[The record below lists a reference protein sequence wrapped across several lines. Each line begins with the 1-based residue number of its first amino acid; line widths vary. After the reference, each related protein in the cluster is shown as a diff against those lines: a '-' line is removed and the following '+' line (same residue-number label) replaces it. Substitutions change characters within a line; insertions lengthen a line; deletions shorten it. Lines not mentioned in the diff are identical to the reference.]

1 LRLILDPKELHVRHL
16 KQTLLS
22 LFSAALLIGGSAAQ
36 AENPIVKLETN
47 VGDVTVLLYA
57 DKSPKTVENFLAHVD
72 EGFYKNT
79 IFHRVIDNFMV
90 QGGGFDVD
98 LKQRESGRTV
108 VNESKNRLH
117 NDRGTLA
124 MARTSDPDSAGSQF
138 FINQRDNPRL
148 DWTPFKPGYTVFG
161 EVISGMRVVDF
172 MASTPTGS
180 AVGSTDKGKMPLQDV
195 PLDPIVLLR
204 VTRIS
209 P

>member
-1 LRLILDPKELHVRHL
+1 MT
-16 KQTLLS
+16 TLNTLVKYFLS
-22 LFSAALLIGGSAAQ
+22 LTLIVLSSSAL
-36 AENPIVKLETN
+36 AENPIVKLETSE
-47 VGDVTVLLYA
+47 GDITVVLFA

-72 EGFYKNT
+72 EGFYENT
-79 IFHRVIDNFMV
+79 VFHRIIDNFMV

-98 LKQRESGRTV
+98 LKQKKTERKV
-108 VNESKNRLH
+108 INESKNRLH

-138 FINQRDNPRL
+138 FINQRNNPRL

-161 EVISGMRVVDF
+161 EVITGMRIVDF
-172 MASTPTGS
+172 MASTPTGN
-180 AVGSTDKGKMPLQDV
+180 ALGKTDKGQMPLQNV

-204 VTRIS
+204 VTRVS

>member
-1 LRLILDPKELHVRHL
+1 MT
-16 KQTLLS
+16 TLNTLVKYFLS
-22 LFSAALLIGGSAAQ
+22 LTLIVLSSSAL
-36 AENPIVKLETN
+36 AENPIVKLETSE
-47 VGDVTVLLYA
+47 GDITVVLFA

-72 EGFYKNT
+72 EGFYENT
-79 IFHRVIDNFMV
+79 VFHRIIANFMV

-98 LKQRESGRTV
+98 LKQKKTERKV
-108 VNESKNRLH
+108 INESKNRLH

-138 FINQRDNPRL
+138 FINQRNNPRL

-161 EVISGMRVVDF
+161 EVITGMRIVDF
-172 MASTPTGS
+172 MASTPTGN
-180 AVGSTDKGKMPLQDV
+180 AVGKTDKGQMPLQNV

-204 VTRIS
+204 VTRVS

>member
-1 LRLILDPKELHVRHL
+1 MTTSNTLLKHFLSLTLIL
-16 KQTLLS
+16 LS
-22 LFSAALLIGGSAAQ
+22 SSVL
-36 AENPIVKLETN
+36 AENPIVKLETSE
-47 VGDVTVLLYA
+47 GDITVVLFA

-72 EGFYKNT
+72 EGFYENT
-79 IFHRVIDNFMV
+79 IFHRIIDNFMV

-98 LKQRESGRTV
+98 LKQKETERKV
-108 VNESKNRLH
+108 INESKNRLH

-138 FINQRDNPRL
+138 FINQRNNPRL

-161 EVISGMRVVDF
+161 EVITGMRVVDF
-172 MASTPTGS
+172 MASTPTGN
-180 AVGSTDKGKMPLQDV
+180 AVGKTDKGQMPLQNV

-204 VTRIS
+204 VTRVS

>member
-1 LRLILDPKELHVRHL
+1 VT
-16 KQTLLS
+16 TLNTLVKYFLS
-22 LFSAALLIGGSAAQ
+22 LTLIVLSSSAL
-36 AENPIVKLETN
+36 AENPIVKLETSE
-47 VGDVTVLLYA
+47 GDITVVLFA

-72 EGFYKNT
+72 EGFYENT
-79 IFHRVIDNFMV
+79 VFHRIIDNFMV

-98 LKQRESGRTV
+98 LKQKKTERKV
-108 VNESKNRLH
+108 INESKNRLH

-138 FINQRDNPRL
+138 FINQRNNPRL

-161 EVISGMRVVDF
+161 EVITGMRIVDF
-172 MASTPTGS
+172 MASTPTGN
-180 AVGSTDKGKMPLQDV
+180 AVGKTDKGQMPLQNV

-204 VTRIS
+204 VTRVS

>member
-1 LRLILDPKELHVRHL
+1 MT
-16 KQTLLS
+16 TLNTLVKRFLS
-22 LFSAALLIGGSAAQ
+22 LTLIVLSSSAL
-36 AENPIVKLETN
+36 AENPIVKLETSE
-47 VGDVTVLLYA
+47 GDITVVLFA

-72 EGFYKNT
+72 EGFYENT
-79 IFHRVIDNFMV
+79 VFHRIIDNFMV

-98 LKQRESGRTV
+98 LKQKKTERKV
-108 VNESKNRLH
+108 INESKNRLH

-138 FINQRDNPRL
+138 FINQRNNPRL

-161 EVISGMRVVDF
+161 EVITGMRIIDF
-172 MASTPTGS
+172 MASTPTGN
-180 AVGSTDKGKMPLQDV
+180 AVGKTDKGQMPLQNV

-204 VTRIS
+204 VTRVS

>member
-1 LRLILDPKELHVRHL
+1 MTTLNTLVKYFLRLILIV
-16 KQTLLS
+16 LS
-22 LFSAALLIGGSAAQ
+22 SSAL
-36 AENPIVKLETN
+36 AENPIGKLETSE
-47 VGDVTVLLYA
+47 GDITVVLFA

-72 EGFYKNT
+72 EGFYENT
-79 IFHRVIDNFMV
+79 VFHRIIDNFMV

-98 LKQRESGRTV
+98 LNQKKTERKV
-108 VNESKNRLH
+108 INESKNRLH

-138 FINQRDNPRL
+138 FINQRNNPRL

-161 EVISGMRVVDF
+161 EVITGMRIVDF
-172 MASTPTGS
+172 MASTPTGN
-180 AVGSTDKGKMPLQDV
+180 AVGKTDKGQMPLQNV

-204 VTRIS
+204 VTRVS

>member
-1 LRLILDPKELHVRHL
+1 MTTLNTLVKHLMGFALIV
-16 KQTLLS
+16 LS
-22 LFSAALLIGGSAAQ
+22 SSAL
-36 AENPIVKLETN
+36 AENPIVKLETSE
-47 VGDVTVLLYA
+47 GDITVVLYA

-72 EGFYKNT
+72 EGFYENT
-79 IFHRVIDNFMV
+79 VFHRIIDNFMV

-98 LKQRESGRTV
+98 LNQKKTERKV
-108 VNESKNRLH
+108 INESKNRLH

-138 FINQRDNPRL
+138 FINQRNNPRL

-161 EVISGMRVVDF
+161 EVITGMRIVDF
-172 MASTPTGS
+172 MASTPTGN
-180 AVGSTDKGKMPLQDV
+180 AVGKTDKGQMPLQNV

-204 VTRIS
+204 VTRVS

>member
-1 LRLILDPKELHVRHL
+1 MT
-16 KQTLLS
+16 TLNTLVQYFLS
-22 LFSAALLIGGSAAQ
+22 LTLIVLSSSAL
-36 AENPIVKLETN
+36 AENPIVKLETSE
-47 VGDVTVLLYA
+47 GDITVVLFA

-72 EGFYKNT
+72 EGFYENT
-79 IFHRVIDNFMV
+79 VFHRIIDNFMV

-98 LKQRESGRTV
+98 LKQKKTERKV
-108 VNESKNRLH
+108 INESKNRLH

-138 FINQRDNPRL
+138 FINQRNNPRL

-161 EVISGMRVVDF
+161 EVITGMRIVDF
-172 MASTPTGS
+172 MASTPTGN
-180 AVGSTDKGKMPLQDV
+180 AVGKTDKGQMPLQNV

-204 VTRIS
+204 VTRVS

>member
-1 LRLILDPKELHVRHL
+1 MINLN
-16 KQTLLS
+16 TLVKHFLS
-22 LFSAALLIGGSAAQ
+22 LTLFVMSSSAL
-36 AENPIVKLETN
+36 AENPIVKLETSE
-47 VGDVTVLLYA
+47 GDITVVLFA

-72 EGFYKNT
+72 EGFYENT
-79 IFHRVIDNFMV
+79 VFHRIIDNFMV

-98 LKQRESGRTV
+98 LKQKKTERKV
-108 VNESKNRLH
+108 INESKNRLH

-138 FINQRDNPRL
+138 FINQRNNPRL

-161 EVISGMRVVDF
+161 EVITGMRIVDF
-172 MASTPTGS
+172 MASTPTGN
-180 AVGSTDKGKMPLQDV
+180 AVGKTDKGQMPLQNV

-204 VTRIS
+204 VTRVS

>member
-1 LRLILDPKELHVRHL
+1 MTTLNTLVKY
-16 KQTLLS
+16 LLS
-22 LFSAALLIGGSAAQ
+22 LTLIVLSSSAL
-36 AENPIVKLETN
+36 AENPIVKLETSE
-47 VGDVTVLLYA
+47 GDITAVLFA

-72 EGFYKNT
+72 EGFYENT
-79 IFHRVIDNFMV
+79 VFHRIIDNFMV

-98 LKQRESGRTV
+98 LNQKKTERKV
-108 VNESKNRLH
+108 INESKNRLH

-138 FINQRDNPRL
+138 FINQRNNPRL

-161 EVISGMRVVDF
+161 EVITGMRIVDF
-172 MASTPTGS
+172 MASTPTGN
-180 AVGSTDKGKMPLQDV
+180 AVGKTDKGQMPLQNV

-204 VTRIS
+204 VTRVS

>member
-1 LRLILDPKELHVRHL
+1 MT
-16 KQTLLS
+16 TLNTLVKHCLS
-22 LFSAALLIGGSAAQ
+22 LTLIVLSSSAL
-36 AENPIVKLETN
+36 AENPIVKLETSE
-47 VGDVTVLLYA
+47 GDITVVLFA

-72 EGFYKNT
+72 EGFYENT
-79 IFHRVIDNFMV
+79 VFHRIIDNFMV

-98 LKQRESGRTV
+98 LKQRKTERKV
-108 VNESKNRLH
+108 INESKNRLH

-138 FINQRDNPRL
+138 FINQRNNPRL

-161 EVISGMRVVDF
+161 EVITGMRIVDF
-172 MASTPTGS
+172 MASTPTGN
-180 AVGSTDKGKMPLQDV
+180 AVGKTDKGQMPLQNV

-204 VTRIS
+204 VTRVS

>member
-1 LRLILDPKELHVRHL
+1 MT
-16 KQTLLS
+16 TLNTLVKHFLS
-22 LFSAALLIGGSAAQ
+22 LALIVLSSSAL
-36 AENPIVKLETN
+36 AENPIVKLETSE
-47 VGDVTVLLYA
+47 GDITVVLFA

-72 EGFYKNT
+72 EGFYENT
-79 IFHRVIDNFMV
+79 VFHRIIDNFMV

-98 LKQRESGRTV
+98 LKQKKTERRV
-108 VNESKNRLH
+108 INESKNRLH

-138 FINQRDNPRL
+138 FINQRNNPRL

-161 EVISGMRVVDF
+161 EVITGMRIVDF
-172 MASTPTGS
+172 MASTPTGN
-180 AVGSTDKGKMPLQDV
+180 AVGKTDKGQMPLQNV

-204 VTRIS
+204 VTRVS

>member
-1 LRLILDPKELHVRHL
+1 MT
-16 KQTLLS
+16 TLNTLVKYFLS
-22 LFSAALLIGGSAAQ
+22 LTLIVLSSSAL
-36 AENPIVKLETN
+36 AENPIVKLETSE
-47 VGDVTVLLYA
+47 GDITVVLFA

-72 EGFYKNT
+72 EGFYENT
-79 IFHRVIDNFMV
+79 VFHRIIDNFMV

-98 LKQRESGRTV
+98 LKQKKTERKV
-108 VNESKNRLH
+108 INESKNRLH

-138 FINQRDNPRL
+138 FINQRNNPRL

-161 EVISGMRVVDF
+161 EVITGMRIVDF
-172 MASTPTGS
+172 MASTPTDN
-180 AVGSTDKGKMPLQDV
+180 AVGKTDKGQMPLQNV

-204 VTRIS
+204 VTRVS

>member
-1 LRLILDPKELHVRHL
+1 MINLN
-16 KQTLLS
+16 TLVKHFLS
-22 LFSAALLIGGSAAQ
+22 LTLFVLSSSAL
-36 AENPIVKLETN
+36 AENPIVKLETSE
-47 VGDVTVLLYA
+47 GDITVVLFA

-72 EGFYKNT
+72 EGFYENT
-79 IFHRVIDNFMV
+79 VFHRIIDNFMV

-98 LKQRESGRTV
+98 LKQKKTERKV
-108 VNESKNRLH
+108 INESKNRLH

-138 FINQRDNPRL
+138 FINQRNNPRL

-161 EVISGMRVVDF
+161 EVITGMRIVDF
-172 MASTPTGS
+172 MASTPTGN
-180 AVGSTDKGKMPLQDV
+180 AVGKTDKGQMPLQNV

-204 VTRIS
+204 VTRVS

>member
-1 LRLILDPKELHVRHL
+1 MT
-16 KQTLLS
+16 TLNTLVKYFLS
-22 LFSAALLIGGSAAQ
+22 LTLIVLSSSAL
-36 AENPIVKLETN
+36 AENPIVKLETSE
-47 VGDVTVLLYA
+47 GDITVVLFA

-72 EGFYKNT
+72 EGFYENT
-79 IFHRVIDNFMV
+79 VFHRIIDNFMI

-98 LKQRESGRTV
+98 LKQKKTERKV
-108 VNESKNRLH
+108 INESKNRLH

-138 FINQRDNPRL
+138 FINQRNNPRL

-161 EVISGMRVVDF
+161 EVITGMRIVDF
-172 MASTPTGS
+172 MASTPTGN
-180 AVGSTDKGKMPLQDV
+180 AVGKTDKGQMPLQNV

-204 VTRIS
+204 VTRVS

>member
-1 LRLILDPKELHVRHL
+1 MNTLNTLVKHFLSLILIVV
-16 KQTLLS
+16 S
-22 LFSAALLIGGSAAQ
+22 SSAL
-36 AENPIVKLETN
+36 AENPIVKLETSE
-47 VGDVTVLLYA
+47 GDITVVLFA

-72 EGFYKNT
+72 EGFYENT
-79 IFHRVIDNFMV
+79 VFHRIIDNFMV

-98 LKQRESGRTV
+98 LKQKKTERKV
-108 VNESKNRLH
+108 INESKNRLH

-138 FINQRDNPRL
+138 FINQRNNPRL

-161 EVISGMRVVDF
+161 EVITGMRIVDF
-172 MASTPTGS
+172 MASTPTGN
-180 AVGSTDKGKMPLQDV
+180 AVGKTDKGQMPLQNV

-204 VTRIS
+204 VTRVS

>member
-1 LRLILDPKELHVRHL
+1 VT
-16 KQTLLS
+16 TLNTFVKHFLS
-22 LFSAALLIGGSAAQ
+22 LTLIVLSSSAL
-36 AENPIVKLETN
+36 AENPIVKLETSE
-47 VGDVTVLLYA
+47 GDITVVLFA

-72 EGFYKNT
+72 EGFYENT

-98 LKQRESGRTV
+98 LKQKKTERKV
-108 VNESKNRLH
+108 INESKNRLH

-138 FINQRDNPRL
+138 FINQRNNPRL

-161 EVISGMRVVDF
+161 EVITGMRIVDF
-172 MASTPTGS
+172 MASTPTGN
-180 AVGSTDKGKMPLQDV
+180 AVGKTDKGQMPLQNV

-204 VTRIS
+204 VTRVS